1 MPKDKYSAVW
11 VSHTSI
17 SDYLQCPRAYYLKN
31 IYKDRATG
39 NKVQIVSPALAL
51 GSAVHEVIE
60 SLSIIPTDVRFKE
73 SLVLK
78 FDALWDKYSGK
89 KGGFKDLDEEH
100 KYKERG
106 KAMLRRVMD
115 HPGPLLN
122 FAVKIKESLPYY
134 WLSEDENIILCGK
147 VDWLEYFKDTD
158 SVHILDFKTSKKE
171 ETSSSLQLPIYL
183 LLVSNCQKRK
193 ISGASYWYLDFSD
206 LPKEKELPDMEEA
219 NTQVLDIGRKIKLAR
234 KLEKFECPNGR
245 DGCYQC
251 RPIEAIIRGEGERV
265 GEMGHRD
272 TYILDREVIPEVEDT
287 EDSFIV

>member
-17 SDYLQCPRAYYLKN
+17 NDYLQCPRAYYLKN
-31 IYKDRATG
+31 IYKDRSTG
-39 NKVQIVSPALAL
+39 NKVQVVTPALAL
-51 GSAVHEVIE
+51 GSVVHEVIE
-60 SLSIIPTDVRFKE
+60 SLSTIPTDIRFND

-78 FDALWDKYSGK
+78 LDTVWEKISGK

-115 HPGPLLN
+115 NPGPLQN

-134 WLSEDENIILCGK
+134 WLSEEDNIILCGK
-147 VDWLEYFKDTD
+147 VDWLEYQKDTD

-183 LLVSNCQKRK
+183 LLVSNCQQRK
-193 ISGASYWYLDFSD
+193 INGASYWYLDFSD
-206 LPKEKELPDMEEA
+206 VPKEKELPDISEA
-219 NTQVLDIGRKIKLAR
+219 NTKVLEIGRKIKLAR
-234 KLEKFECPNGR
+234 KLEKFDCPNGK
-245 DGCYQC
+245 DGCFQC
-251 RPIEAIIRGEGERV
+251 RPFEAILRGEGERV
-265 GEMGHRD
+265 GEMGFRD
-272 TYILDREVIPEVEDT
+272 SYILEKEIIPEVEDT